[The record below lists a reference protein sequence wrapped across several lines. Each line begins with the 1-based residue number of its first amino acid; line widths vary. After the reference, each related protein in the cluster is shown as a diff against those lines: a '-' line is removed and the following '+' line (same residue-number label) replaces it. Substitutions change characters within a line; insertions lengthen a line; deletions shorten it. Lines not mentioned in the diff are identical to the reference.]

1 MAAQKNLAVE
11 INKIRDEK
19 YKNDL
24 IKKIRTYTSDI
35 KSAVTGAF
43 TSKGKNSVQGI
54 MVKSTDRIVNAIG
67 LLTGELKRILTNP
80 VATSIDTQL
89 IDALKP
95 ETTGAVAAE
104 SNTTAQAADPALLD
118 SLTAIQTT
126 IEKGDKEI
134 VSTEKAQIANQTAIE
149 NAKRQDILLGNNT
162 NQTVENEKEKV
173 KNDRPK
179 FPFDFKQFM
188 GVLVK
193 TISDILNPV
202 ALIVGFISHLLP
214 YVILAVAFF
223 KGFWS
228 KLEQPLKDKIKE
240 VAWKIAKIAVV
251 AFAVFKGPALLIRTL
266 TIAYHAARMVYLA
279 AKWVKD
285 MIIWA
290 FDLQAKTTEHSLKIG
305 SIILEKG
312 MAVIEHGIELAL
324 KAFKFILAV
333 LEFSLVAMAVI
344 AIIGMIVLLVAGIF
358 VLFGVFGDEI
368 MAMIEKI
375 VDVFKEIGNIVLDV
389 IGTLVDTVVDF
400 VGTLIEKLFTG
411 LFSGSSNNATAQN
424 QGVEAESDI
433 SKKPEKVDIIDGV
446 TLNAFDQA
454 INRIIIPLNML
465 SFSVAS
471 IAEME
476 MLKALNP
483 MGMSMGALATAVG
496 TIYNVMENN
505 PTIKNADNAESNI
518 NYQEILDN
526 ENPITPR
533 DIKNFMTAINQ
544 LVTTSNNIFKKMSN
558 ESGGTPLFS
567 IG

>member
-533 DIKNFMTAINQ
+533 DVKNFMTAINQ

>member
-95 ETTGAVAAE
+95 ESSTGAVAAE

-149 NAKRQDILLGNNT
+149 KAKKQDILLGNG
-162 NQTVENEKEKV
+162 V
-173 KNDRPK
+173 KNTVDKDKKKTKAERPK
-179 FPFDFKQFM
+179 FPIDFKQFM
-188 GVLVK
+188 GGLGK
-193 TISDILNPV
+193 ILSGILNPV

-228 KLEQPLKDKIKE
+228 KLEQPIKDKIKE
-240 VAWKIAKIAVV
+240 VAWKIAKIAIV

-285 MIIWA
+285 MIVWA

-312 MAVIEHGIELAL
+312 MAVIEHGIELAF

-344 AIIGMIVLLVAGIF
+344 AIIGVIILLVAGIF

-368 MAMIEKI
+368 VAMIGKI
-375 VDVFKEIGNIVLDV
+375 VDVFKEIGSIVLDV
-389 IGTLVDTVVDF
+389 IGSLVNTVVDF
-400 VGTLIEKLFTG
+400 VGTLIEKLFMG
-411 LFSGSSNNATAQN
+411 LFGSGSNT
-424 QGVEAESDI
+424 EKTEEKTDDI
-433 SKKPEKVDIIDGV
+433 NRQPDKVDIIDGV
-446 TLNAFDQA
+446 TLDAFDQA
-454 INRIIIPLNML
+454 INKIILPLNML

-476 MLKALNP
+476 MLRSLNP
-483 MGMSMGALATAVG
+483 MGMSMGALTTAVG

-505 PTIKNADNAESNI
+505 PTIKNADNTDSNI
-518 NYQEILDN
+518 NYQEINEEESPLTLD
-526 ENPITPR
+526 
-533 DIKNFMTAINQ
+533 DVKKFMVAINK
-544 LVTTSNNIFKKMSN
+544 LVTTSENIYNKIPSKMVNNSLL
-558 ESGGTPLFS
+558 T

>member
-95 ETTGAVAAE
+95 ESSTGAVAAE

-149 NAKRQDILLGNNT
+149 KAKKQDILLGNG
-162 NQTVENEKEKV
+162 V
-173 KNDRPK
+173 KNTVDKDKKKTKAERPK
-179 FPFDFKQFM
+179 FPIDFKQFM
-188 GVLVK
+188 GGLGK
-193 TISDILNPV
+193 ILSGILNPV

-228 KLEQPLKDKIKE
+228 KLEQPIKDKIKE
-240 VAWKIAKIAVV
+240 VAWKIAKIAIV

-285 MIIWA
+285 MIVWA

-312 MAVIEHGIELAL
+312 MAVIEHGIELAF

-344 AIIGMIVLLVAGIF
+344 AIIGVIILLVAGIF

-368 MAMIEKI
+368 VAMIGKI
-375 VDVFKEIGNIVLDV
+375 VDVFKEIGSIVLDV
-389 IGTLVDTVVDF
+389 IGSLVNTVVDF
-400 VGTLIEKLFTG
+400 VGTLIEKLFMG
-411 LFSGSSNNATAQN
+411 LFGSGYNT
-424 QGVEAESDI
+424 EKKEETTDDI
-433 SKKPEKVDIIDGV
+433 NRQPDKVDIIDGV
-446 TLNAFDQA
+446 TLDAFDKA
-454 INRIIIPLNML
+454 INKITLPLNML

-476 MLKALNP
+476 MLKSLNP
-483 MGMSMGALATAVG
+483 MGMSMGALTTAVG

-505 PTIKNADNAESNI
+505 PTIKNADNTDSNI
-518 NYQEILDN
+518 NYQEINAEESPLTLD
-526 ENPITPR
+526 
-533 DIKNFMTAINQ
+533 DVKKFMTAINK
-544 LVTTSNNIFKKMSN
+544 LVATSENIYNKIPSKSVNNSLI
-558 ESGGTPLFS
+558 T

>member
-95 ETTGAVAAE
+95 ESSSGAVTAE

-134 VSTEKAQIANQTAIE
+134 VATEKAQIANQDAIE
-149 NAKRQDILLGNNT
+149 KAKKLDIQLGNGPK
-162 NQTVENEKEKV
+162 QTLDKKENKAKTE
-173 KNDRPK
+173 RPK
-179 FPFDFKQFM
+179 FPIDFKQFM
-188 GVLVK
+188 GGLGK
-193 TISDILNPV
+193 ILSGILNPV

-285 MIIWA
+285 MIVWA

-312 MAVIEHGIELAL
+312 MAIIEHGIELAF
-324 KAFKFILAV
+324 KAFKFILAI

-344 AIIGMIVLLVAGIF
+344 AIIGVIILLVAGIF

-368 MAMIEKI
+368 VAMIGKI
-375 VDVFKEIGNIVLDV
+375 VDVFKEIGSIVLDV
-389 IGTLVDTVVDF
+389 IGSLVNTVVDF
-400 VGTLIEKLFTG
+400 VGTLIEKLFMG
-411 LFSGSSNNATAQN
+411 LFGSGSNT
-424 QGVEAESDI
+424 EKKEETTDDI
-433 SKKPEKVDIIDGV
+433 NRQPDKVDIIDGV
-446 TLNAFDQA
+446 TLDEFDKA
-454 INRIIIPLNML
+454 INKIILPLNML
-465 SFSVAS
+465 SFTVAS

-476 MLKALNP
+476 MLRSLNP
-483 MGMSMGALATAVG
+483 MGMSMGALTTAVG

-505 PTIKNADNAESNI
+505 PTIKNADNTDSNI
-518 NYQEILDN
+518 NYQEINEEESPLTLD
-526 ENPITPR
+526 
-533 DIKNFMTAINQ
+533 DVKKFMVAINK
-544 LVTTSNNIFKKMSN
+544 LVTTSENIYNKIPSKMVNNSLL
-558 ESGGTPLFS
+558 T

>member
-95 ETTGAVAAE
+95 ESSTGAVAAE

-149 NAKRQDILLGNNT
+149 KAKKQDILLGNG
-162 NQTVENEKEKV
+162 V
-173 KNDRPK
+173 KNTVDKDKKKTKAERPK
-179 FPFDFKQFM
+179 FPIDFKQFM
-188 GVLVK
+188 GGLGK
-193 TISDILNPV
+193 ILSGILNPV

-228 KLEQPLKDKIKE
+228 KLEQPIKDKIKE

-266 TIAYHAARMVYLA
+266 TIAYHAARMIYLA

-285 MIIWA
+285 MIVWA

-312 MAVIEHGIELAL
+312 MAVIEHGIELAF

-344 AIIGMIVLLVAGIF
+344 AIIGVIILLVAGIF

-368 MAMIEKI
+368 VAMIGKI
-375 VDVFKEIGNIVLDV
+375 VDVFKEIGSIVLDV
-389 IGTLVDTVVDF
+389 IDSLVNTVVDF
-400 VGTLIEKLFTG
+400 VGTLIEKLFMG
-411 LFSGSSNNATAQN
+411 LFGSGSNT
-424 QGVEAESDI
+424 EKKEETTDDI
-433 SKKPEKVDIIDGV
+433 NRQPDKVDIIDGV
-446 TLNAFDQA
+446 TLDEFDKA
-454 INRIIIPLNML
+454 INKIILPLNML

-476 MLKALNP
+476 MLKSLNP
-483 MGMSMGALATAVG
+483 MGMSMGALTTAVG

-505 PTIKNADNAESNI
+505 PTIKNADNTDSNI
-518 NYQEILDN
+518 NYQEINEEESPLTLD
-526 ENPITPR
+526 
-533 DIKNFMTAINQ
+533 DVKKFMTAINK
-544 LVTTSNNIFKKMSN
+544 LVATSENIYNKIPSKSVNNSLI
-558 ESGGTPLFS
+558 T

>member
-11 INKIRDEK
+11 VNKIRDEK
-19 YKNDL
+19 YKNQL
-24 IKKIRTYTSDI
+24 VEKIETYTKDI
-35 KSAVTGAF
+35 KYAIIGAF
-43 TSKGKNSVQGI
+43 KSKSKDSVQGI
-54 MVKSTDRIVNAIG
+54 MVKSADRIVDAIG
-67 LLTGELKRILTNP
+67 LLTNELKRILTNP
-80 VATSIDTQL
+80 IATPVDSQL
-89 IDALKP
+89 TEALKP

-149 NAKRQDILLGNNT
+149 KAKKQDILLGNG
-162 NQTVENEKEKV
+162 V
-173 KNDRPK
+173 KNTVDKDKKKTKAERPK
-179 FPFDFKQFM
+179 FPIDFKQFM
-188 GVLVK
+188 GGLGK
-193 TISDILNPV
+193 ILSGILNPV

-285 MIIWA
+285 MIVWA
-290 FDLQAKTTEHSLKIG
+290 FDLQAKTTEHGLKIG

-358 VLFGVFGDEI
+358 ILFGVFGDEI
-368 MAMIEKI
+368 VAMIEKI

-389 IGTLVDTVVDF
+389 INSLIDTVVDF

-411 LFSGSSNNATAQN
+411 LFSGSNNNATTQN
-424 QGVEAESDI
+424 QGIEAEGDVN
-433 SKKPEKVDIIDGV
+433 KKPEKVDIIDGV

-454 INRIIIPLNML
+454 INRIIIPLNMM

-476 MLKALNP
+476 MLRALNP

-505 PTIKNADNAESNI
+505 PTIKNADSAESNI
-518 NYQEILDN
+518 NYQEILEN

-533 DIKNFMTAINQ
+533 DVKKFMTAINQ
-544 LVTTSNNIFKKMSN
+544 LVTTSNNIFNKMPTEN
-558 ESGGTPLFS
+558 GGTPLFS

>member
-19 YKNDL
+19 YKNQL
-24 IKKIRTYTSDI
+24 VGKIETYTKDI
-35 KSAVTGAF
+35 KYAIIGAF
-43 TSKGKNSVQGI
+43 KSKSKDSIQGI
-54 MVKSTDRIVNAIG
+54 MVKSTDRIVDAIG
-67 LLTGELKRILTNP
+67 LLTNELKRILTNP
-80 VATSIDTQL
+80 IATPVDSQL
-89 IDALKP
+89 TEALKP

-134 VSTEKAQIANQTAIE
+134 VATEKAQIANQDAIE
-149 NAKRQDILLGNNT
+149 KAKKLDIQLGNGPK
-162 NQTVENEKEKV
+162 QVLDKKEK
-173 KNDRPK
+173 KQKAERPK
-179 FPFDFKQFM
+179 FPIDFKQFM
-188 GVLVK
+188 GGLGK
-193 TISDILNPV
+193 ILSGILNPV

-251 AFAVFKGPALLIRTL
+251 AFAVFKGPALLIRTV
-266 TIAYHAARMVYLA
+266 TIAYHAARMIYLA

-290 FDLQAKTTEHSLKIG
+290 FDLQAKTTEHGLKIG

-368 MAMIEKI
+368 VAMIEKI

-389 IGTLVDTVVDF
+389 IGALVDTVVDF
-400 VGTLIEKLFTG
+400 VGTLIEKLFMG
-411 LFSGSSNNATAQN
+411 LFGSSGNEAKSES

-433 SKKPEKVDIIDGV
+433 NKKPEKVDIIDGV

-454 INRIIIPLNML
+454 INKIIIPLNMM

-476 MLKALNP
+476 MLRTLNP
-483 MGMSMGALATAVG
+483 MGMSTGVLAAVVG

-505 PTIKNADNAESNI
+505 PIIKNADNTSSNI
-518 NYQEILDN
+518 NYQDIAADETV
-526 ENPITPR
+526 ITHD
-533 DIKNFMTAINQ
+533 DIKKFMTAINQ
-544 LVTTSNNIFKKMSN
+544 LVTTSDNIYKKIPTDN
-558 ESGGTPLFS
+558 GGTSLFS

>member
-11 INKIRDEK
+11 VNKIRDEK
-19 YKNDL
+19 YKNEL

-43 TSKGKNSVQGI
+43 TSKHKNSVQGV
-54 MVKSTDRIVNAIG
+54 MVKSADRIVDAIG
-67 LLTGELKRILTNP
+67 LLTNELKRILTNP
-80 VATSIDTQL
+80 IATPVDSQL
-89 IDALKP
+89 TEALKP
-95 ETTGAVAAE
+95 ETSGAVAAE

-149 NAKRQDILLGNNT
+149 KAKKQDILLGNG
-162 NQTVENEKEKV
+162 V
-173 KNDRPK
+173 KNTVDKDKKKTKAERPK
-179 FPFDFKQFM
+179 FPIDFKQFM
-188 GVLVK
+188 GGLGK
-193 TISDILNPV
+193 ILSGILNPV

-214 YVILAVAFF
+214 YIILAVAFF

-344 AIIGMIVLLVAGIF
+344 AIIGMIVLLVAGIL

-368 MAMIEKI
+368 IAMIEKI

-411 LFSGSSNNATAQN
+411 LFSGSGNNATAQN
-424 QGVEAESDI
+424 QGIEAESDNN
-433 SKKPEKVDIIDGV
+433 KKPEKVDIIDGV

-476 MLKALNP
+476 MLKTLNP

-505 PTIKNADNAESNI
+505 PTIKNADNTNMNI
-518 NYQEILDN
+518 NYDQIQAD
-526 ENPITPR
+526 ENAITPA
-533 DIKNFMTAINQ
+533 DVKKFMTAINQ
-544 LVTTSNNIFKKMSN
+544 LVDNSDKIFKKIPT
-558 ESGGTPLFS
+558 ESGGTRLFS

>member
-1 MAAQKNLAVE
+1 M
-11 INKIRDEK
+11 
-19 YKNDL
+19 
-24 IKKIRTYTSDI
+24 
-35 KSAVTGAF
+35 
-43 TSKGKNSVQGI
+43 
-54 MVKSTDRIVNAIG
+54 
-67 LLTGELKRILTNP
+67 
-80 VATSIDTQL
+80 
-89 IDALKP
+89 
-95 ETTGAVAAE
+95 
-104 SNTTAQAADPALLD
+104 
-118 SLTAIQTT
+118 
-126 IEKGDKEI
+126 
-134 VSTEKAQIANQTAIE
+134 
-149 NAKRQDILLGNNT
+149 
-162 NQTVENEKEKV
+162 
-173 KNDRPK
+173 
-179 FPFDFKQFM
+179 
-188 GVLVK
+188 
-193 TISDILNPV
+193 
-202 ALIVGFISHLLP
+202 
-214 YVILAVAFF
+214 
-223 KGFWS
+223 
-228 KLEQPLKDKIKE
+228 
-240 VAWKIAKIAVV
+240 

-368 MAMIEKI
+368 VAMIEKI

-389 IGTLVDTVVDF
+389 IGALVDTVVDF

-411 LFSGSSNNATAQN
+411 LFGGSDNNATAQN
-424 QGVEAESDI
+424 QGVEAEDDI
-433 SKKPEKVDIIDGV
+433 NKKPEKVDIIDGV

-476 MLKALNP
+476 MLKSLNP

-505 PTIKNADNAESNI
+505 PTIKNADSAESNI

-526 ENPITPR
+526 ENPITPS
-533 DIKNFMTAINQ
+533 DVKKFMTAINQ
-544 LVTTSNNIFKKMSN
+544 LVTTSNKIFNKIPN

>member
-95 ETTGAVAAE
+95 ESNTGAVAAE

-149 NAKRQDILLGNNT
+149 KAKKQDILLGNGVK
-162 NQTVENEKEKV
+162 QTVDKDKKKTKAE
-173 KNDRPK
+173 RPK
-179 FPFDFKQFM
+179 FPIDFKQFM
-188 GVLVK
+188 GGLGK
-193 TISDILNPV
+193 ILSGILNPV

-228 KLEQPLKDKIKE
+228 KLEQPIKDKIKE
-240 VAWKIAKIAVV
+240 VAWKIAKIAIV

-285 MIIWA
+285 MIVWA

-312 MAVIEHGIELAL
+312 MAVIEHGIELAF

-344 AIIGMIVLLVAGIF
+344 AIIGVIILLVAGIF

-368 MAMIEKI
+368 VAMIGKI
-375 VDVFKEIGNIVLDV
+375 VDVFKEIGSIVLDV
-389 IGTLVDTVVDF
+389 IGSLVNTVVDF
-400 VGTLIEKLFTG
+400 VGTLIEKLFMG
-411 LFSGSSNNATAQN
+411 LFGSGSNT
-424 QGVEAESDI
+424 EKTEEKTDDI
-433 SKKPEKVDIIDGV
+433 NRQPDKVDIIDGV
-446 TLNAFDQA
+446 TLDAFDKA
-454 INRIIIPLNML
+454 INKITLPLNML

-476 MLKALNP
+476 MLKSLNP
-483 MGMSMGALATAVG
+483 MGMSMGALTTAVG

-505 PTIKNADNAESNI
+505 PTIKNADNTDSNI
-518 NYQEILDN
+518 NYQEINEEESPLTLD
-526 ENPITPR
+526 
-533 DIKNFMTAINQ
+533 DVKKFMTAINK
-544 LVTTSNNIFKKMSN
+544 LVATSENIYNKIPSKSVNNSLI
-558 ESGGTPLFS
+558 T

>member
-11 INKIRDEK
+11 VNKIRDEK
-19 YKNDL
+19 YKNQL
-24 IKKIRTYTSDI
+24 VEKIETYTKDI
-35 KSAVTGAF
+35 KYAIVGAF
-43 TSKGKNSVQGI
+43 KSKSKDSVQGI
-54 MVKSTDRIVNAIG
+54 MVKSADRIVDAIG
-67 LLTGELKRILTNP
+67 LLTNELKRILTNP
-80 VATSIDTQL
+80 IATPVDSQL
-89 IDALKP
+89 TEALKP

-134 VSTEKAQIANQTAIE
+134 VATEKAQIANQDAIE
-149 NAKRQDILLGNNT
+149 KAKKLDIQLGNGPK
-162 NQTVENEKEKV
+162 QTLDKKENKAKTE
-173 KNDRPK
+173 RPK
-179 FPFDFKQFM
+179 FPIDFKQFM
-188 GVLVK
+188 GGLGK
-193 TISDILNPV
+193 ILSGILNPV

-290 FDLQAKTTEHSLKIG
+290 FDLQAKTTEHGLKIG

-368 MAMIEKI
+368 VAMIEKI

-389 IGTLVDTVVDF
+389 IGSLVNTVVDF

-411 LFSGSSNNATAQN
+411 LFSGSNNNTTTQN
-424 QGVEAESDI
+424 QGIEAESDI
-433 SKKPEKVDIIDGV
+433 NKKPEKVDIIDGV

-454 INRIIIPLNML
+454 INRIIIPLNMM

-476 MLKALNP
+476 MLRALNP
-483 MGMSMGALATAVG
+483 MGMSMGALAAAVG

-505 PTIKNADNAESNI
+505 PTIKNADNTSSNI
-518 NYQEILDN
+518 NYQDIVAD
-526 ENPITPR
+526 ENVITPD
-533 DIKNFMTAINQ
+533 DIKKFMTAINQ
-544 LVTTSNNIFKKMSN
+544 LVTTSDNIYKKIPTDN
-558 ESGGTPLFS
+558 GGTSLFS

>member
-80 VATSIDTQL
+80 VATPIDTQL

-95 ETTGAVAAE
+95 ESSSGAVTAE

-134 VSTEKAQIANQTAIE
+134 VATEKAQIANQNAIE
-149 NAKRQDILLGNNT
+149 KAKKLDIQLGNGPK
-162 NQTVENEKEKV
+162 QTLDKKENKAKTE
-173 KNDRPK
+173 RPK
-179 FPFDFKQFM
+179 FPIDFKQFM
-188 GVLVK
+188 GGLGK
-193 TISDILNPV
+193 ILSGILNPV

-285 MIIWA
+285 MIVWA

-333 LEFSLVAMAVI
+333 LEFSVVAMAVI
-344 AIIGMIVLLVAGIF
+344 VIVGMIVLLIAGIF

-368 MAMIEKI
+368 VAMIGKI
-375 VDVFKEIGNIVLDV
+375 VDVFKEIGSIVLDV
-389 IGTLVDTVVDF
+389 IGALVNTVIDF
-400 VGTLIEKLFTG
+400 VGTLIEKLFMG
-411 LFSGSSNNATAQN
+411 LFGSGSNT
-424 QGVEAESDI
+424 EKKEETTDDI
-433 SKKPEKVDIIDGV
+433 NRQPDKVDIIDGV
-446 TLNAFDQA
+446 TLDEFDKA
-454 INRIIIPLNML
+454 INKIILPLNML

-476 MLKALNP
+476 MLRSLNP
-483 MGMSMGALATAVG
+483 MGMSMGALTTAVG

-505 PTIKNADNAESNI
+505 PTIKNADNTDSNI
-518 NYQEILDN
+518 NYQEINEEESPLTLD
-526 ENPITPR
+526 
-533 DIKNFMTAINQ
+533 DVKKFMVAINK
-544 LVTTSNNIFKKMSN
+544 LVTTSENIYNKIPSKMVNNSLL
-558 ESGGTPLFS
+558 T

>member
-19 YKNDL
+19 YKNQL
-24 IKKIRTYTSDI
+24 VEKIETYTKDI
-35 KSAVTGAF
+35 KYAIIGAF
-43 TSKGKNSVQGI
+43 KSKSKDSVQGI
-54 MVKSTDRIVNAIG
+54 MVKSTDRIVDAIG
-67 LLTGELKRILTNP
+67 LLTNELKRILTNP
-80 VATSIDTQL
+80 IATPVDSQL
-89 IDALKP
+89 TEALKP

-134 VSTEKAQIANQTAIE
+134 VATEKAQIANQDAIE
-149 NAKRQDILLGNNT
+149 KAKKLDIQLGNGPK
-162 NQTVENEKEKV
+162 QVLDKKEK
-173 KNDRPK
+173 KQKAERPK
-179 FPFDFKQFM
+179 FPIDFKQFM
-188 GVLVK
+188 GGLGK
-193 TISDILNPV
+193 ILSGILNPV

-266 TIAYHAARMVYLA
+266 TIAYHAARMIYLA

-285 MIIWA
+285 MIVWA
-290 FDLQAKTTEHSLKIG
+290 FDLQAKTTEHGLKIG

-344 AIIGMIVLLVAGIF
+344 VIVGMIVLLIAGIF

-368 MAMIEKI
+368 VAMIGKI
-375 VDVFKEIGNIVLDV
+375 VDVFKEIGSIVLDV
-389 IGTLVDTVVDF
+389 IGALVNTVVDF
-400 VGTLIEKLFTG
+400 VGTLIEKLFMG
-411 LFSGSSNNATAQN
+411 LFGSSSNT
-424 QGVEAESDI
+424 EKKEETTDDI
-433 SKKPEKVDIIDGV
+433 NRQPDKVDIIDGV
-446 TLNAFDQA
+446 TLDEFDKA
-454 INRIIIPLNML
+454 INKIILPLNML

-476 MLKALNP
+476 MLRSLNP
-483 MGMSMGALATAVG
+483 MGMSMGALTTAVG

-505 PTIKNADNAESNI
+505 PTIKNADNTDSNI
-518 NYQEILDN
+518 NYQEINEEESPLTLD
-526 ENPITPR
+526 
-533 DIKNFMTAINQ
+533 DVKKFMVAINK
-544 LVTTSNNIFKKMSN
+544 LVTTSENIYNKIPSKMVNNSLL
-558 ESGGTPLFS
+558 T

>member
-11 INKIRDEK
+11 VNKIRDEK
-19 YKNDL
+19 YKNRL
-24 IKKIRTYTSDI
+24 VEKIETYTKDI
-35 KSAVTGAF
+35 KYAIVGAF
-43 TSKGKNSVQGI
+43 KSKSKDSVQGI
-54 MVKSTDRIVNAIG
+54 MVKSTDRIVDAIG
-67 LLTGELKRILTNP
+67 LLTNELKRILTNP
-80 VATSIDTQL
+80 IATPVDSQL
-89 IDALKP
+89 TEALKP

-149 NAKRQDILLGNNT
+149 KAKKQDILLGNGVK
-162 NQTVENEKEKV
+162 QTVDKDKKKTKAE
-173 KNDRPK
+173 RPK
-179 FPFDFKQFM
+179 FPIDFKQFM
-188 GVLVK
+188 GGLGK
-193 TISDILNPV
+193 ILSGILNPV

-368 MAMIEKI
+368 IAMIEKI

-400 VGTLIEKLFTG
+400 VGTLIEKLFMG
-411 LFSGSSNNATAQN
+411 LFDSGSNTEKTEEKTDYINRQP
-424 QGVEAESDI
+424 D
-433 SKKPEKVDIIDGV
+433 KVDIIDGV
-446 TLNAFDQA
+446 TLDAFDKA
-454 INRIIIPLNML
+454 INKITLPLNML

-476 MLKALNP
+476 MLKSLNP
-483 MGMSMGALATAVG
+483 MGMSMGALAAAVG

-505 PTIKNADNAESNI
+505 PTIKNADNTNMNI
-518 NYQEILDN
+518 NYDQIQAD
-526 ENPITPR
+526 ENAITPA
-533 DIKNFMTAINQ
+533 DVKKFMTAINQ
-544 LVTTSNNIFKKMSN
+544 LVDNSDKIFKKIPT
-558 ESGGTPLFS
+558 ESGGSSLFS

>member
-11 INKIRDEK
+11 VNKIRDEK
-19 YKNDL
+19 YKNEL

-43 TSKGKNSVQGI
+43 TSKHKNSVQGV
-54 MVKSTDRIVNAIG
+54 MVKSADRIVDAIG
-67 LLTGELKRILTNP
+67 LLTNELKRILTNP
-80 VATSIDTQL
+80 IATPVDSQL
-89 IDALKP
+89 TEALKP

-149 NAKRQDILLGNNT
+149 KAKKQDILLGNG
-162 NQTVENEKEKV
+162 V
-173 KNDRPK
+173 KNTVDKDKKKTKTERPK
-179 FPFDFKQFM
+179 FPIDFKQFM
-188 GVLVK
+188 GGLGK
-193 TISDILNPV
+193 ILSGILNPV

-375 VDVFKEIGNIVLDV
+375 VDVFKEIGSIVLDV
-389 IGTLVDTVVDF
+389 IGSLVNTVVDF
-400 VGTLIEKLFTG
+400 VGTLIEKLFMG
-411 LFSGSSNNATAQN
+411 LFGSGSNT
-424 QGVEAESDI
+424 EKKEETTDDI
-433 SKKPEKVDIIDGV
+433 SRQPDKVDIIDGV
-446 TLNAFDQA
+446 TLDAFDKA
-454 INRIIIPLNML
+454 INKIILPLNML

-476 MLKALNP
+476 MLKSLNP
-483 MGMSMGALATAVG
+483 MGMSMGALTTAVG

-505 PTIKNADNAESNI
+505 PTIKNADNTDSNI
-518 NYQEILDN
+518 NYQEINEEESPLTLD
-526 ENPITPR
+526 
-533 DIKNFMTAINQ
+533 DVKKFMTAINK
-544 LVTTSNNIFKKMSN
+544 LVATSENIYNKMPSKSVNNSLI
-558 ESGGTPLFS
+558 T

>member
-11 INKIRDEK
+11 VNKIRDEK
-19 YKNDL
+19 YKNQL
-24 IKKIRTYTSDI
+24 VEKIETYTKDI
-35 KSAVTGAF
+35 KYAIIGAF
-43 TSKGKNSVQGI
+43 KSKSKDSVQGI
-54 MVKSTDRIVNAIG
+54 MVKSTDRIVDAIG
-67 LLTGELKRILTNP
+67 LLTNELKRILTNP
-80 VATSIDTQL
+80 IATPVDSQL
-89 IDALKP
+89 TEALKP

-149 NAKRQDILLGNNT
+149 KAKKQDILLGNG
-162 NQTVENEKEKV
+162 V
-173 KNDRPK
+173 KNTVDKDKKKTKAERPK
-179 FPFDFKQFM
+179 FPIDFKQFM
-188 GVLVK
+188 GGLGK
-193 TISDILNPV
+193 ILSGILNPV

-240 VAWKIAKIAVV
+240 TALTIGKYALL
-251 AFAVFKGPALLIRTL
+251 AFAIFKGPALLIRTL

-290 FDLQAKTTEHSLKIG
+290 FDLQAKTTEHGLKIG

-344 AIIGMIVLLVAGIF
+344 AIIGMIVLLVVGIF

-368 MAMIEKI
+368 VAMIGKI

-389 IGTLVDTVVDF
+389 IGALVDTVVDF
-400 VGTLIEKLFTG
+400 VGTLIEKLFMG
-411 LFSGSSNNATAQN
+411 LFGGSDNNATAQN
-424 QGVEAESDI
+424 QGVEAEDDI
-433 SKKPEKVDIIDGV
+433 NKKPDKVDIIDGV

-454 INRIIIPLNML
+454 INKIIIPLNML

-476 MLKALNP
+476 MLRTLNP
-483 MGMSMGALATAVG
+483 MGMSMGALAAAVG

-505 PTIKNADNAESNI
+505 PTIKNADNTNMNI
-518 NYQEILDN
+518 NYDQIQAD
-526 ENPITPR
+526 ENSITPE
-533 DIKNFMTAINQ
+533 DVKKFMVAINQ
-544 LVTTSNNIFKKMSN
+544 LVTNSDKIFKKIP
-558 ESGGTPLFS
+558 EGSGGTSLFT